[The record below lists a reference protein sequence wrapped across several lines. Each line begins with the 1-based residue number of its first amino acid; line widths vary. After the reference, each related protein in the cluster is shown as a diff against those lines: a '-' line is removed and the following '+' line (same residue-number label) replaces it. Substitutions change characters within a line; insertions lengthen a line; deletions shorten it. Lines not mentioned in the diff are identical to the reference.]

1 MTSANTPKTIR
12 LAGMGCSKEG
22 IAGGAITPGMLLAYT
37 ALATIVAHSQ
47 AGDNA
52 MPYFALEY
60 DLTGRGID
68 DDYAADDQVLFEA
81 GYPGAEYYAL
91 IADGETIT
99 FDDPLTSNG
108 DGTLREAAAGE
119 HIVAYA
125 RGAVSPSGADGR
137 LRVEVANGFI
147 FTS

>member
-1 MTSANTPKTIR
+1 
-12 LAGMGCSKEG
+12 MGCQKEA
-22 IAGGAITPGMLLAYT
+22 IAGGVITPGMLLAYT
-37 ALATIVAHSQ
+37 ALGAIVAHAQ

-52 MPYFALEY
+52 MGYFALEY

-68 DDYAADDQVLFEA
+68 DNYASDDQVLFEA

-91 IADGETIT
+91 IADGENIA
-99 FDDPLTSNG
+99 FNDPLTSNG
-108 DGTLREAAAGE
+108 DGALREAAAGE

-125 RGAVSPSGADGR
+125 REAAAPDGAVGR
-137 LRVEVANGFI
+137 CRVEIANGFV